1 MHLTLIGAVQLVI
14 GFLLLMFGTVPSMLA
29 FVLVSALMMGSSA
42 IDLPAIGASSI
53 PPIEFAAVFLTIRVL
68 LPGSINVPALA
79 AALRANILMIIFV
92 AYGIVGAILLP
103 RLYAGQI
110 DVVPMRV
117 RALNRYES
125 MERFTYAT
133 QRLLPTSQNLTTA
146 IYLLGTVMV
155 AICAYVALTHKD
167 AWRLLVKTV
176 AVVALIHVVIG
187 IASVAVPG
195 NAVLT
200 FFRNGAYAQIDNSYR
215 GFVRMNGIAP
225 EASAYGGFGFMLFV
239 FLFECWIRDV
249 MPRLM
254 GPCALALG
262 LALGASTSS
271 LAYLGLVSYAVLV
284 FLRSVVFPKTMRV
297 DRLLVLGATTM
308 LFLMMVAAA
317 SVWYPQLVAEFGDM
331 ITHFTLEK
339 SQSQSSEQRQ
349 FWSLIGYRA
358 FLESYGLGIG
368 AGSFRSSSL
377 ITAIMGSMGVIGI
390 VCFVSYLLQVFKP
403 LRLSTYVSPA
413 DPRAA
418 VGAAA
423 SWVCFASM
431 VPAAVGSP
439 TPDPGVLFAVFA
451 GAALA
456 LRPAVSRKPQR
467 IQAGPPP
474 GQAAMHDTAMA

>member
-1 MHLTLIGAVQLVI
+1 
-14 GFLLLMFGTVPSMLA
+14 
-29 FVLVSALMMGSSA
+29 
-42 IDLPAIGASSI
+42 
-53 PPIEFAAVFLTIRVL
+53 
-68 LPGSINVPALA
+68 
-79 AALRANILMIIFV
+79 
-92 AYGIVGAILLP
+92 
-103 RLYAGQI
+103 
-110 DVVPMRV
+110 
-117 RALNRYES
+117 
-125 MERFTYAT
+125 
-133 QRLLPTSQNLTTA
+133 
-146 IYLLGTVMV
+146 
-155 AICAYVALTHKD
+155 
-167 AWRLLVKTV
+167 
-176 AVVALIHVVIG
+176 
-187 IASVAVPG
+187 
-195 NAVLT
+195 
-200 FFRNGAYAQIDNSYR
+200 
-215 GFVRMNGIAP
+215 
-225 EASAYGGFGFMLFV
+225 
-239 FLFECWIRDV
+239 
-249 MPRLM
+249 
-254 GPCALALG
+254 
-262 LALGASTSS
+262 
-271 LAYLGLVSYAVLV
+271 
-284 FLRSVVFPKTMRV
+284 MRV

-317 SVWYPQLVAEFGDM
+317 SVWYPRLVAEFGDM

-467 IQAGPPP
+467 IQAGPPS